1 MPVYQFTAT
10 DQNGDPQQGTFEA
23 PNEEQ
28 AYAQLAQYGLTVS
41 KVLPIQEPPLTASP
55 APASPVE
62 PEAEES
68 VKKSKKKVKAEK
80 APKPAKSKKKKKK
93 GGILA
98 IELGGGPNSEDISI
112 FTRQMSRG
120 ILAIE
125 LGGGPNSE
133 DISIF
138 TRQMSTLV
146 HAGLPL
152 LRSLEVMIKQQDK
165 KPKFKAMLE
174 DISEKV
180 SSGGNLSDGLAG
192 YPKVFDNLYVNMVKA
207 GEAGGVLELVLDR
220 LAQFQEKNI
229 RTIKKV
235 KSAMIYPSVIMFV
248 AVGIVTLLMMV
259 VVPQFQT
266 IFEQMLRGA
275 PLPGPTQ
282 IVIGISE
289 LFSTHPILVL
299 GGMGGTVGGLFLF
312 KKTKPG
318 AKVFDWLG
326 LNVPAVKDVV
336 GKSNISRIT
345 RTFGTLLSSGVPILQ
360 AIQITRDTLS
370 NGLFINAMSKV
381 HDSVRD
387 GEAMAVQMER
397 ETVFPSMVTSMVEI
411 GEETGELPAMLNRIA
426 DNYDEDVDNAV
437 AGMTSLIEP
446 VMIVFLAVAVGFIV
460 IALFLPI
467 VAIIE
472 TIGK

>member
-1 MPVYQFTAT
+1 MPIFQYVAT
-10 DQNGDPQQGTFEA
+10 DQTGAQTQGSYEA
-23 PNEEQ
+23 ANEEQ
-28 AYAQLAQYGLTVS
+28 ALAQLAQYGLTVTQLVPNQS
-41 KVLPIQEPPLTASP
+41 APEVPSP
-55 APASPVE
+55 AQ
-62 PEAEES
+62 PE
-68 VKKSKKKVKAEK
+68 KKQKKKKEK
-80 APKPAKSKKKKKK
+80 APKPPKAAKKKKKK
-93 GGILA
+93 GGLLA
-98 IELGGGPNSEDISI
+98 IEIGGGP
-112 FTRQMSRG
+112 T
-120 ILAIE
+120 
-125 LGGGPNSE
+125 SE

-152 LRSLEVMIKQQDK
+152 LRSLEVMIKQQEK

-174 DISEKV
+174 AISEKV
-180 SSGGNLSDGLAG
+180 SSGGNLSDGLAM
-192 YPKVFDNLYVNMVKA
+192 YPKTFDNLYVNMVRA

-220 LAQFQEKNI
+220 LAQFQEKSI

-289 LFSTHPILVL
+289 LFSTYPLLVL
-299 GGMGGTVGGLFLF
+299 GGMGGTVGGLLLF
-312 KKTKPG
+312 KKTKIG
-318 AKVFDWLG
+318 AKTFDWLG
-326 LNVPAVKDVV
+326 LNVPAIRDVV

-345 RTFGTLLSSGVPILQ
+345 RTFGTLMSSGVPILQ
-360 AIQITRDTLS
+360 ALQITRDTLS
-370 NGLFINAMSKV
+370 NTFFMKAMSNV

-387 GEAMAVQMER
+387 GEAMAVQMGR
-397 ETVFPSMVTSMVEI
+397 ETVFPTMVTSMVEI
-411 GEETGELPAMLNRIA
+411 GEETGELPDMLTRIA

>member
-1 MPVYQFTAT
+1 M
-10 DQNGDPQQGTFEA
+10 
-23 PNEEQ
+23 
-28 AYAQLAQYGLTVS
+28 
-41 KVLPIQEPPLTASP
+41 
-55 APASPVE
+55 E

-93 GGILA
+93 G
-98 IELGGGPNSEDISI
+98 
-112 FTRQMSRG
+112 G

-275 PLPGPTQ
+275 PLPGP
-282 IVIGISE
+282 
-289 LFSTHPILVL
+289 L
-299 GGMGGTVGGLFLF
+299 
-312 KKTKPG
+312 
-318 AKVFDWLG
+318 
-326 LNVPAVKDVV
+326 
-336 GKSNISRIT
+336 KS
-345 RTFGTLLSSGVPILQ
+345 
-360 AIQITRDTLS
+360 
-370 NGLFINAMSKV
+370 
-381 HDSVRD
+381 
-387 GEAMAVQMER
+387 
-397 ETVFPSMVTSMVEI
+397 
-411 GEETGELPAMLNRIA
+411 
-426 DNYDEDVDNAV
+426 
-437 AGMTSLIEP
+437 
-446 VMIVFLAVAVGFIV
+446 
-460 IALFLPI
+460 
-467 VAIIE
+467 
-472 TIGK
+472 

>member
-1 MPVYQFTAT
+1 MPNFQYTAT
-10 DQNGDPQQGTFEA
+10 DQTGAQTQGTFEA
-23 PNEEQ
+23 ANEQQ
-28 AYAQLAQYGLTVS
+28 AYAQLAQYGLNVTQV
-41 KVLPIQEPPLTASP
+41 TALDP
-55 APASPVE
+55 E
-62 PEAEES
+62 PEPSSAEAS
-68 VKKSKKKVKAEK
+68 SQGSKAKA
-80 APKPAKSKKKKKK
+80 KKKK
-93 GGILA
+93 GLLS
-98 IELGGGPNSEDISI
+98 IELGGGPSREDISV
-112 FTRQMSRG
+112 
-120 ILAIE
+120 
-125 LGGGPNSE
+125 
-133 DISIF
+133 F

-146 HAGLPL
+146 QAGLPL
-152 LRSLEVMIKQQDK
+152 LRSLEVMIKQQEK
-165 KPKFKAMLE
+165 KPKFKEMLSS
-174 DISEKV
+174 ISEKV
-180 SSGGNLSDGLAG
+180 SSGGNLSDGLAM
-192 YPKVFDNLYVNMVKA
+192 YPKTFDNLYVNMVKA
-207 GEAGGVLELVLDR
+207 GEAGGVLDLVLDR
-220 LAQFQEKNI
+220 LAQFQEKSI

-248 AVGIVTLLMMV
+248 AIAIVTLLMMV

-282 IVIGISE
+282 IVIGISD
-289 LFSTHPILVL
+289 LFSSSPILVL
-299 GGMGGTVGGLFLF
+299 GGMFGTVLGLFLF

-318 AKVFDWLG
+318 SKTFDWLA
-326 LNVPAVKDVV
+326 LNVPAVKDVA

-360 AIQITRDTLS
+360 ALQITRDTLS
-370 NGLFINAMSKV
+370 NTFFVNAMSKV

-411 GEETGELPAMLNRIA
+411 GEETGELPDMLTRIA

-437 AGMTSLIEP
+437 AGVTSLIEP
-446 VMIVFLAVAVGFIV
+446 VMIVFLAVVVGFIV

>member
-1 MPVYQFTAT
+1 MPIYQYVAA
-10 DQNGDPQQGTFEA
+10 DQTGAQTQGSYEA
-23 PNEEQ
+23 ANEEQ
-28 AYAQLAQYGLTVS
+28 ALAQLAQYGLTVTQLVPTQS
-41 KVLPIQEPPLTASP
+41 APEVPSP
-55 APASPVE
+55 TQ
-62 PEAEES
+62 PE
-68 VKKSKKKVKAEK
+68 KKQKKKKEK
-80 APKPAKSKKKKKK
+80 APKPPKAAKKKKKK
-93 GGILA
+93 GGLLA
-98 IELGGGPNSEDISI
+98 IEIGGGP
-112 FTRQMSRG
+112 T
-120 ILAIE
+120 
-125 LGGGPNSE
+125 SE

-152 LRSLEVMIKQQDK
+152 LRSLEVMIKQQEK
-165 KPKFKAMLE
+165 KPKFKAMLVA
-174 DISEKV
+174 ISEKV
-180 SSGGNLSDGLAG
+180 SSGGNLSDGLAM
-192 YPKVFDNLYVNMVKA
+192 YPKTFDNLYVNMVRA

-220 LAQFQEKNI
+220 LAQFQEKSI

-289 LFSTHPILVL
+289 LFSTHPVLVL
-299 GGMGGTVGGLFLF
+299 GGMGGTVGGLLLF
-312 KKTKPG
+312 KKTKIG
-318 AKVFDWLG
+318 AKTFDWLG
-326 LNVPAVKDVV
+326 LNVPAVRDVV

-345 RTFGTLLSSGVPILQ
+345 RTFGTLMSSGVPILQ
-360 AIQITRDTLS
+360 ALQITRDTLS
-370 NGLFINAMSKV
+370 NTFFMKAMSNV

-387 GEAMAVQMER
+387 GEAMAVQMGR
-397 ETVFPSMVTSMVEI
+397 ETVFPTMVTSMVEI
-411 GEETGELPAMLNRIA
+411 GEETGELPDMLTRIA